1 MGTVSTDQR
10 FVLCE
15 VGIAGGLGLRGD
27 VWKRE
32 IRGQKIGGGSFRVEE
47 ERIGMG
53 EWVLTL
59 VHFRAAQSAP
69 LHPELEIV
77 VVVEAAGAASPK
89 VEIDFARDVDGTVF
103 VDDE

>member
-1 MGTVSTDQR
+1 
-10 FVLCE
+10 
-15 VGIAGGLGLRGD
+15 
-27 VWKRE
+27 
-32 IRGQKIGGGSFRVEE
+32 
-47 ERIGMG
+47 MG